1 MLVPVSDVMSVCFP
15 GAVARCCPGCPGMHR
30 LRLRRAVPSAWCR
43 PGVVICVHPAA
54 DRRLRRGQVS
64 ERAGRVEQLAAPS
77 PAPRRCPPPAHC
89 AAGSPHP
96 RLATRESSALSQ
108 LPTRPPML
116 RTGKQG
122 GLPGG
127 PSVICLTAAN
137 TDRRAQRQQEA
148 TLRSGSPRQAKLPGS
163 HPTCARRHGQPA
175 PILPAKFFGAARPPR
190 RKG

>member
-1 MLVPVSDVMSVCFP
+1 
-15 GAVARCCPGCPGMHR
+15 MHR

-77 PAPRRCPPPAHC
+77 PSPRRCPPPAHC

-127 PSVICLTAAN
+127 TLGHL
-137 TDRRAQRQQEA
+137 AQRPRILTGVLNGNKRRPSGRGPRA
-148 TLRSGSPRQAKLPGS
+148 RLNFRARIPRAIGVTGSPRPSSQPNSSGPRDRPGEKANLS
-163 HPTCARRHGQPA
+163 LVRS
-175 PILPAKFFGAARPPR
+175 
-190 RKG
+190 